1 MALIIGIDP
10 GKSGAVA
17 AITEAG
23 AVVRLDDTP
32 LVAGGYDVAAM
43 AGMLST
49 YRPEDVALVVLE
61 QSQAM
66 PGQGVTSMFTVGVGF
81 GLWWGI
87 VATLGLPL
95 EFVRPCVWVRAI
107 LKGQPGE
114 GKARALGYVARRFP
128 GAELTPPRCRAPRD
142 GRADALCLAVWG
154 MGRRNMGLGTY

>member
-1 MALIIGIDP
+1 MLIIGIDP
-10 GKSGAVA
+10 GKSGAIAVINEDGAIVA
-17 AITEAG
+17 LA
-23 AVVRLDDTP
+23 DTP

-61 QSQAM
+61 QSQSM
-66 PGQGVTSMFTVGVGF
+66 PGQGVASTFTIGVGF
-81 GLWWGI
+81 GLWWGVI
-87 VATLGLPL
+87 ATLGLPL

-154 MGRRNMGLGTY
+154 MGRRGMGLGTC

>member
-1 MALIIGIDP
+1 
-10 GKSGAVA
+10 
-17 AITEAG
+17 
-23 AVVRLDDTP
+23 
-32 LVAGGYDVAAM
+32 VAAM
-43 AGMLST
+43 AGVLST
-49 YRPEDVALVVLE
+49 YRPGDVSLVVLE